1 METKINQEIRTALK
15 HFDDKYFIDGTVNKQ
30 RVIQDLYNYD
40 SELIAAMLNSDLLK
54 ENFTMQVADTT
65 IFQINNLIELFEADE
80 FWKDSY
86 TKYSKKIGLTSGG
99 KFIDECT
106 DVVLD
111 FPYKDTVLKASMS
124 KEDTDKEGLRPEEP
138 FLNEIIAK
146 EEIDVLL
153 DKKIF
158 VNAKRYNIER
168 EEAID
173 IFNDDNLIIKGNNLI
188 ALSSLLKRYEG
199 QVKCIYIDPPYNTG
213 SDGFGYNDN
222 FSYSAWLVFMKNRLE
237 LARKLLSKDGLI
249 FISID
254 SSRQNANGVIG
265 TSALPYLNVLLDEI
279 FERKNFIGHLH
290 WKKKKQ
296 PSFLARIAG
305 VMESILVYAKDEANI
320 GKLQLGGQSDTTKRI
335 DNASNKISEMHIK
348 KGIRYMGSQNH
359 IIKKGIYQ
367 NKTMSTEF
375 LDDVIVVDGR
385 VQNDFIARAKFRN
398 RQEELTRFCDLDL
411 IYITGNNSFRRYKTQ
426 EEEKAGKTITDLLL
440 DWGQNQDATDEL
452 RKLFDIKDDEKAFD
466 NPKPELLISNIIES
480 STEEG
485 DIVMDFHL
493 GSGTTAAVAHKLN
506 RQYIGIEQMEYVST
520 LVIPRLQKVIEG
532 EQGGISKL
540 VDWQGGGSFVYCEL
554 LEDAQSLIS
563 EIQEANHDQI
573 NLVKNKIYKD
583 YKIVPYITKQE
594 LASVDSS
601 FEELSLE
608 DKKKML
614 ISLVDKNKLYVNTS
628 DMNDESIEVSE
639 SDKCFTKSFYK
650 SCGIKSSDK

>member
-1 METKINQEIRTALK
+1 MSKNI
-15 HFDDKYFIDGTVNKQ
+15 FDVTG
-30 RVIQDLYNYD
+30 
-40 SELIAAMLNSDLLK
+40 DLLK
-54 ENFTMQVADTT
+54 TNDKYVAEDGKLLKAVVYSDVMNMDSSLLEMLLSDETIKGTFFTEVSGTLVFDKQKFAWFMDSK
-65 IFQINNLIELFEADE
+65 E
-80 FWKDSY
+80 FLPDSY
-86 TKYSKKIGLTSGG
+86 TRFTNKIGITTNGD
-99 KFIDECT
+99 FISKNN

-111 FPYKDTVLKASMS
+111 FPYKDCVLEGGQD
-124 KEDTDKEGLRPEEP
+124 KEDQKR
-138 FLNEIIAK
+138 NEIFYNETIAND
-146 EEIDVLL
+146 EIRRMFAPKVLS
-153 DKKIF
+153 
-158 VNAKRYNIER
+158 NAKRYTVDGVDENI
-168 EEAID
+168 D
-173 IFNDDNLIIKGNNLI
+173 FFDNDNLIIKGNNLI

-563 EIQEANHDQI
+563 EILEANHDQI
-573 NLVKNKIYKD
+573 NLVKNKIYKG
-583 YKIVPYITKQE
+583 T
-594 LASVDSS
+594 S
-601 FEELSLE
+601 
-608 DKKKML
+608 
-614 ISLVDKNKLYVNTS
+614 KNFSKNL
-628 DMNDESIEVSE
+628 
-639 SDKCFTKSFYK
+639 
-650 SCGIKSSDK
+650 

>member
-1 METKINQEIRTALK
+1 MSKNI
-15 HFDDKYFIDGTVNKQ
+15 FDVTG
-30 RVIQDLYNYD
+30 
-40 SELIAAMLNSDLLK
+40 DLLK
-54 ENFTMQVADTT
+54 TNDKYVAEDGKLLKAVVYSDVMNMDSSLLEMLLSDETIKGTFFTEVSGTLVFDKQKFAWFMDSK
-65 IFQINNLIELFEADE
+65 E
-80 FWKDSY
+80 FLPDSY
-86 TKYSKKIGLTSGG
+86 TRFTNKIGITTNGD
-99 KFIDECT
+99 FISKNN

-111 FPYKDTVLKASMS
+111 FPYKDCVLEGGQD
-124 KEDTDKEGLRPEEP
+124 KEDQKR
-138 FLNEIIAK
+138 NEIFYNETIAND
-146 EEIDVLL
+146 EIRRMFAPKVLS
-153 DKKIF
+153 
-158 VNAKRYNIER
+158 NAKRYTVDGVDENI
-168 EEAID
+168 D
-173 IFNDDNLIIKGNNLI
+173 FFDNDNLIIKGNNLI

-601 FEELSLE
+601 FE
-608 DKKKML
+608 
-614 ISLVDKNKLYVNTS
+614 
-628 DMNDESIEVSE
+628 
-639 SDKCFTKSFYK
+639 
-650 SCGIKSSDK
+650 

>member
-1 METKINQEIRTALK
+1 MSKNI
-15 HFDDKYFIDGTVNKQ
+15 IDVTG
-30 RVIQDLYNYD
+30 
-40 SELIAAMLNSDLLK
+40 DLLK
-54 ENFTMQVADTT
+54 TNDKYVAEDGKLLKAVVYSDVMNMDSSLLEMLLSDETIKGTFFTEVSGTLVFDKQKFAWFMDSK
-65 IFQINNLIELFEADE
+65 E
-80 FWKDSY
+80 FLPDSY
-86 TKYSKKIGLTSGG
+86 TRFTNKIGITTNGD
-99 KFIDECT
+99 FISKNN

-111 FPYKDTVLKASMS
+111 FPYKDCVLEGGQD
-124 KEDTDKEGLRPEEP
+124 KEDQKR
-138 FLNEIIAK
+138 NEIFYNETIAND
-146 EEIDVLL
+146 EIRRMFAPKVLS
-153 DKKIF
+153 
-158 VNAKRYNIER
+158 NAKRYTVDGVDENI
-168 EEAID
+168 D
-173 IFNDDNLIIKGNNLI
+173 FFDNDNLIIKGNNLI

-563 EIQEANHDQI
+563 EILEANQDQI

-583 YKIVPYITKQE
+583 YKIDP
-594 LASVDSS
+594 
-601 FEELSLE
+601 
-608 DKKKML
+608 
-614 ISLVDKNKLYVNTS
+614 
-628 DMNDESIEVSE
+628 
-639 SDKCFTKSFYK
+639 
-650 SCGIKSSDK
+650 

>member
-1 METKINQEIRTALK
+1 MSKNI
-15 HFDDKYFIDGTVNKQ
+15 FDVTG
-30 RVIQDLYNYD
+30 
-40 SELIAAMLNSDLLK
+40 DLLK
-54 ENFTMQVADTT
+54 TNDKYVAEDGKLLKAVVYSDVMNMDSSLLEMLLSDETIKGTFFTEVSGTLVFDKQKFAWFMDSK
-65 IFQINNLIELFEADE
+65 E
-80 FWKDSY
+80 FLPDSY
-86 TKYSKKIGLTSGG
+86 TRFTNKIGITTNGD
-99 KFIDECT
+99 FISKNN

-111 FPYKDTVLKASMS
+111 FPYKDCVLEGGQD
-124 KEDTDKEGLRPEEP
+124 KEDQKR
-138 FLNEIIAK
+138 NEIFYNETIAND
-146 EEIDVLL
+146 EIRRMFAPKVLS
-153 DKKIF
+153 
-158 VNAKRYNIER
+158 NAKRYTVDGVDENI
-168 EEAID
+168 D
-173 IFNDDNLIIKGNNLI
+173 FFDNDNLIIKGNNLI

-583 YKIVPYITKQE
+583 YKIVPYITKQ
-594 LASVDSS
+594 
-601 FEELSLE
+601 
-608 DKKKML
+608 
-614 ISLVDKNKLYVNTS
+614 
-628 DMNDESIEVSE
+628 
-639 SDKCFTKSFYK
+639 
-650 SCGIKSSDK
+650 

>member
-1 METKINQEIRTALK
+1 MSKNI
-15 HFDDKYFIDGTVNKQ
+15 IDVTG
-30 RVIQDLYNYD
+30 
-40 SELIAAMLNSDLLK
+40 DLLK
-54 ENFTMQVADTT
+54 TNDKYVAEDGKLLKAVVYSDVMNMDSSLLEMLLSDETIKGTFFTEVSGTLVFDKQKFAWFMDSK
-65 IFQINNLIELFEADE
+65 E
-80 FWKDSY
+80 FLPDSY
-86 TKYSKKIGLTSGG
+86 TRFTNKIGITTNGD
-99 KFIDECT
+99 FISKNN

-111 FPYKDTVLKASMS
+111 FPYKDCVLEGGQD
-124 KEDTDKEGLRPEEP
+124 KEDQKR
-138 FLNEIIAK
+138 NEIFYNETIAND
-146 EEIDVLL
+146 EIRRMFAPKVLS
-153 DKKIF
+153 
-158 VNAKRYNIER
+158 NAKRYTVDGVDENI
-168 EEAID
+168 D
-173 IFNDDNLIIKGNNLI
+173 FFDNDNLIIKGNNLI

-563 EIQEANHDQI
+563 EILEANHDQI

-639 SDKCFTKSFYK
+639 SDK
-650 SCGIKSSDK
+650 

>member
-1 METKINQEIRTALK
+1 MSKNI
-15 HFDDKYFIDGTVNKQ
+15 FDVTG
-30 RVIQDLYNYD
+30 
-40 SELIAAMLNSDLLK
+40 DLLK
-54 ENFTMQVADTT
+54 TNDKYVAEDGKLLKAVVYSDVMNMDSSLLEMLLSDETIKGTFFTEVSGTLVFDKQKFAWFMDSK
-65 IFQINNLIELFEADE
+65 E
-80 FWKDSY
+80 FLPDSY
-86 TKYSKKIGLTSGG
+86 TRFTNKIGITTNGD
-99 KFIDECT
+99 FISKNN

-111 FPYKDTVLKASMS
+111 FPYKDCVLEGGQD
-124 KEDTDKEGLRPEEP
+124 KEDQKR
-138 FLNEIIAK
+138 NEIFYNETIAND
-146 EEIDVLL
+146 EIRRMFAPKVLS
-153 DKKIF
+153 
-158 VNAKRYNIER
+158 NAKRYTVDGVDENI
-168 EEAID
+168 D
-173 IFNDDNLIIKGNNLI
+173 FFDNDNLIIKGNNLI

-540 VDWQGGGSFVYCEL
+540 VDWQGGGSFV
-554 LEDAQSLIS
+554 
-563 EIQEANHDQI
+563 
-573 NLVKNKIYKD
+573 
-583 YKIVPYITKQE
+583 
-594 LASVDSS
+594 
-601 FEELSLE
+601 
-608 DKKKML
+608 
-614 ISLVDKNKLYVNTS
+614 
-628 DMNDESIEVSE
+628 
-639 SDKCFTKSFYK
+639 
-650 SCGIKSSDK
+650 

>member
-1 METKINQEIRTALK
+1 MSKNI
-15 HFDDKYFIDGTVNKQ
+15 IDVTG
-30 RVIQDLYNYD
+30 
-40 SELIAAMLNSDLLK
+40 DLLK
-54 ENFTMQVADTT
+54 TNDKYVAEDGKLLKAVVYSDVMNMDSSLLEMLLSDETIKGTFFTEVSGTLVFDKQKFARFMDSK
-65 IFQINNLIELFEADE
+65 E
-80 FWKDSY
+80 FLPDSY
-86 TKYSKKIGLTSGG
+86 TRFTNKIGITTNGD
-99 KFIDECT
+99 FISKNN

-111 FPYKDTVLKASMS
+111 FPYKDCVLEGGQD
-124 KEDTDKEGLRPEEP
+124 KEDQKR
-138 FLNEIIAK
+138 NEIFYNETIAND
-146 EEIDVLL
+146 EIRRMFAPKVLS
-153 DKKIF
+153 
-158 VNAKRYNIER
+158 NAKRYTVDGVDENI
-168 EEAID
+168 D
-173 IFNDDNLIIKGNNLI
+173 FFDNDNLIIKGNNLI

-375 LDDVIVVDGR
+375 LDDVIVVDGS

-650 SCGIKSSDK
+650 EV

>member
-1 METKINQEIRTALK
+1 MSKNI
-15 HFDDKYFIDGTVNKQ
+15 FDVTG
-30 RVIQDLYNYD
+30 
-40 SELIAAMLNSDLLK
+40 DLLK
-54 ENFTMQVADTT
+54 TNDKYVAEDGKLLKAVVYSDVMNMDSSLLEMLLSDETIKGTFFTEVSGTLVFDKQKFAWFMDSK
-65 IFQINNLIELFEADE
+65 E
-80 FWKDSY
+80 FLPDSY
-86 TKYSKKIGLTSGG
+86 TRFTNKIGITTNGD
-99 KFIDECT
+99 FISKNN

-111 FPYKDTVLKASMS
+111 FPYKDCVLEGGQD
-124 KEDTDKEGLRPEEP
+124 KEDQKR
-138 FLNEIIAK
+138 NEIFYNETIAND
-146 EEIDVLL
+146 EIRRMFAPKVLS
-153 DKKIF
+153 
-158 VNAKRYNIER
+158 NAKRYTVDGVDENI
-168 EEAID
+168 D
-173 IFNDDNLIIKGNNLI
+173 FFDNDNLIIKGNNLI

-583 YKIVPYITKQE
+583 YKIVPYITK
-594 LASVDSS
+594 
-601 FEELSLE
+601 
-608 DKKKML
+608 
-614 ISLVDKNKLYVNTS
+614 
-628 DMNDESIEVSE
+628 
-639 SDKCFTKSFYK
+639 
-650 SCGIKSSDK
+650 